1 MWKVLVVICTLE
13 HPCTMF
19 EEDPMK
25 YYQSEQERWR
35 IADEKANAMVRDFSA
50 NGYTIESAASTCEME
65 YSQGSA

>member
-1 MWKVLVVICTLE
+1 
-13 HPCTMF
+13 MF

-25 YYQSEQERWR
+25 YYQSEQECWR